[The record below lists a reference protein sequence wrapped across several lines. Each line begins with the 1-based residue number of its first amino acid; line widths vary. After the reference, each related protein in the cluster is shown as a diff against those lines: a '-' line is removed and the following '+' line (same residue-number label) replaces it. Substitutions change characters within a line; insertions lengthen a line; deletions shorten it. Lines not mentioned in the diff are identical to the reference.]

1 MCLSAVIWANIKK
14 VYYGNTK
21 EDAAIAGFR
30 DDYIYSFIKKLD
42 GNSNDKN
49 ILELKC
55 MDRAE
60 TLRTFSKYM
69 EKNDKTIY

>member
-1 MCLSAVIWANIKK
+1 MNYILLVIH
-14 VYYGNTK
+14 VLC
-21 EDAAIAGFR
+21 AASVGFR
-30 DDYIYSFIKKLD
+30 DDYIYSFIKMLD

-55 MDRAE
+55 MDRDE

-69 EKNDKTIY
+69 EKNDKIVY